1 MTNHV
6 HLLVTPHH
14 PDTLAKTLQSIG
26 RRYVQ
31 YFNST
36 YQRTG
41 TLWEGRYRATLI
53 DTEHYLLRCYR
64 YIEWNPVRARIVT
77 HPRAYPW
84 SSYWYHAE
92 GKADRLITDHV
103 LYLALGKTGAER
115 QRGYRELSKV
125 EVEEESVAAIR
136 EGTNKAWVLGS
147 EGFKDKMAAVL
158 QRRVQPLAR
167 GRPRKQV
174 D

>member
-53 DTEHYLLRCYR
+53 DSEHYLLTCYR
-64 YIEWNPVRARIVT
+64 YIELNPVRSKMVAD
-77 HPRAYPW
+77 PRGYPW
-84 SSYWYHAE
+84 SSYPRHAQ
-92 GKADRLITDHV
+92 GRADRLITDHA

-115 QRGYRELSKV
+115 QRAYRELSKV
-125 EVEEESVAAIR
+125 QLAI
-136 EGTNKAWVLGS
+136 N
-147 EGFKDKMAAVL
+147 
-158 QRRVQPLAR
+158 RV
-167 GRPRKQV
+167 
-174 D
+174 